1 MCHSVIPY
9 DVAFCQDTSDQIMI
23 IFYKIADYKKD
34 SRCLMLLQ
42 CIKDCRSISV
52 FVSSIK
58 GQINDFLVCITGIVG
73 IVLFKI
79 IDGGVSGRTLPLLL
93 KA

>member
-1 MCHSVIPY
+1 
-9 DVAFCQDTSDQIMI
+9 
-23 IFYKIADYKKD
+23 
-34 SRCLMLLQ
+34 MLFQ

-52 FVSSIK
+52 FISGIK

-79 IDGGVSGRTLPLLL
+79 IDGGVSGRTFPLPPESLIPSPWTEQQKKFLGNGEF
-93 KA
+93 AR